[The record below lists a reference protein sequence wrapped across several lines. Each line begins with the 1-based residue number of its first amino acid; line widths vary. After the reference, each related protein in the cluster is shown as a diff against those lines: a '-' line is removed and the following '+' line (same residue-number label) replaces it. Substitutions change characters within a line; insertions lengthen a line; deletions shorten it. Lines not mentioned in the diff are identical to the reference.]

1 MSAIKTITLEA
12 RQVSGYK
19 IEAKARDHVM
29 YIDQPQAVGGTDSGP
44 TPLEY
49 QFASLASCI
58 ITISHIVAQ
67 QKRIKLRGINVEVE
81 GPIDTEYF
89 QGKTTEGR
97 AGFTT
102 MCVKVHYDA
111 DLTQEEKEQLL
122 AEVDRRCPISD
133 NLHYT
138 TPISFTV
145 D

>member
-12 RQVSGYK
+12 HQVSGYK
-19 IEAKARDHVM
+19 IEARARNHVM
-29 YIDQPQAVGGTDSGP
+29 YIDQPQAAGGTDSGP

-58 ITISHIVAQ
+58 ITISHIIAR
-67 QKRIKLRGINVEVE
+67 QKRIELRGIHVQVE

-97 AGFTT
+97 AGFIS
-102 MCVKVHYDA
+102 MCVKVRYDA

-133 NLHYT
+133 NLHHT
-138 TPISFTV
+138 TPISFIV
-145 D
+145 E